1 MKPSTAPMTVKPISA
16 RDTSLRLFS
25 DSMIAFILILFSVM
39 MGDGPSGKSALG
51 IELEE
56 AREASAN
63 GGGALLMIFF
73 CEVHNKKGKLQ
84 ANNSTRTTTRPWTTT
99 NRHHPQTQQ

>member
-16 RDTSLRLFS
+16 RDTRLRLFS
-25 DSMIAFILILFSVM
+25 DSMIAFILILLSVM

-63 GGGALLMIFF
+63 GGGALLMIFLRSSQQ
-73 CEVHNKKGKLQ
+73 KRQ
-84 ANNSTRTTTRPWTTT
+84 TTS
-99 NRHHPQTQQ
+99 Q